1 MHISDW
7 SSDVCSSDLL
17 LIPFFSYLLLAF
29 SIPSLRKSIT
39 WLHRGLVAG
48 RPLYAGLLIILVSL
62 PALWAWTVYSENVI
76 ESYVYLFHPWI
87 LYIDLVIFALL
98 FAVINSVT
106 LVVIFRGVY
115 QNALDEALRNE
126 QTG

>member
-29 SIPSLRKSIT
+29 SIPSLRKSIP
-39 WLHRGLVAG
+39 WLHRGLVGG

-76 ESYVYLFHPWI
+76 EYYVYLFHPRI
-87 LYIDLVIFALL
+87 LYIELVIFALL
-98 FAVINSVT
+98 FAAINSVT
-106 LVVIFRGVY
+106 DRKSTRL
-115 QNALDEALRNE
+115 NSSH
-126 QTG
+126 